1 METARAVR
9 TSAHQRST
17 VTIRVDGEPVQ
28 AVEGE
33 MLAAALMAA
42 GLWEL
47 RKSPRLG
54 APRGAFCLMGVCQ
67 ECAIHVD
74 GRLAQACLTPV
85 TERLAVELRG
95 VP

>member
-1 METARAVR
+1 MDTATAVR
-9 TSAHQRST
+9 TGERRAPN
-17 VTIRVDGEPVQ
+17 VTIRVDGRAVE

-42 GLWEL
+42 GIWRL
-47 RKSPRLG
+47 RASPRDG

-74 GRLAQACLTPV
+74 GRLTQACMTPV
-85 TERLAVELRG
+85 SAGLEVELRG

>member
-1 METARAVR
+1 MDTARAVR
-9 TSAHQRST
+9 TSARQRPN
-17 VTIRVDGEPVQ
+17 VTIRVNGEPVH

-42 GLWEL
+42 GVWEL
-47 RKSPRLG
+47 RKSPRNG

-67 ECAIHVD
+67 ECAIHID

-85 TERLAVELRG
+85 TEGLAVELRG
-95 VP
+95 AP